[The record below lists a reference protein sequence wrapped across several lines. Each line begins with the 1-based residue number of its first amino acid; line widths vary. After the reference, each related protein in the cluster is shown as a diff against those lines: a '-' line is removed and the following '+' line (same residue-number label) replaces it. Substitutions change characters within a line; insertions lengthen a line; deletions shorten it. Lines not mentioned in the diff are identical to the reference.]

1 MNIPARGLIA
11 GTLLMLVTVVA
22 FRGIAMADLADQR
35 TTELL
40 TALETND
47 YAAAQRHCSVPVQS
61 AFSQVETGWQ
71 QVTQAYGK
79 LESFEITSR
88 TSANGMEIRIANL
101 NFERP
106 SGLAA
111 KVAIDSDGNVTG
123 LLFVAAAASPEASKV
138 ADQRVTEMLEALRDS
153 KFDVAES
160 HFDSTMQRLLPPK
173 ALENAWKPRT
183 DSLGELKAWRIVGR
197 SEVSGVQVRIVNLDF
212 TKVPKAFALKIAVD
226 AAGEI
231 GGLYFIPA
239 QSEASSTSPSYIRPA
254 TFTAHEVKIGRADA
268 PLGGTLTIPV
278 GKGPFPGAVLVAGS
292 GANDRDENVL
302 ANHPFKDLA
311 EGLSSNGIA
320 VLRYDKR
327 THVYPDAPVK
337 HLTVDYE
344 VIDDAVAAVAIL
356 EHQPRVDP
364 ARVYVVGHSLGATL
378 APEIAARAHAAGV
391 IMLAPGSLPLS
402 RILVRQYRY
411 LGAPEEKIAQAQ
423 LLEAKSLPPDQ
434 QIMGGGAPA
443 SYFYDLDSRDEI
455 GFARKLCKPILILH
469 GARDYQV
476 GDEDIAYWR
485 KGLKGTPGVT
495 IETIPKLNHLF
506 IAGSGR
512 PSPDEYSVP
521 GYVDPE
527 VIAKVSSFIKQ

>member
-1 MNIPARGLIA
+1 
-11 GTLLMLVTVVA
+11 
-22 FRGIAMADLADQR
+22 MADLADQR

-47 YAAAQRHCSVPVQS
+47 YAAAQRHCSARVQS

-79 LESFEITSR
+79 LESFQITNR
-88 TSANGMEIRIANL
+88 TSADGMDIRIANL

-111 KVAIDSDGNVTG
+111 KVAIDSDGNVAG
-123 LLFVAAAASPEASKV
+123 LFFVAAAVSPEASKI

-173 ALENAWKPRT
+173 ALEDAWKPRT
-183 DSLGELKAWRIVGR
+183 DSLGDLKAWRIVGR

-212 TKVPKAFALKIAVD
+212 TKAPKAFALKIAVD

-231 GGLYFIPA
+231 GGLYFVPA
-239 QSEASSTSPSYIRPA
+239 QAEATSGRPSYIRPA
-254 TFTAHEVKIGRADA
+254 TFTAHEVKVGKPDA
-268 PLGGTLTIPV
+268 PLGGTVTIPV
-278 GKGPFPGAVLVAGS
+278 GNGPFPGAVLVAGS
-292 GANDRDENVL
+292 GPNDRDENVL

-327 THVYPDAPVK
+327 TRVYPAAVPVK
-337 HLTVDYE
+337 SVTVDYE

-364 ARVYVVGHSLGATL
+364 ARVYVVGHSLGAML

-391 IMLAPGSLPLS
+391 IMLAPGSLPLA

-411 LGAPEEKIAQAQ
+411 LGAPQEKITQAQ
-423 LLEAKSLPPDQ
+423 LLEAKSFPPDH
-434 QIMGGGAPA
+434 QIMDGAPA

-455 GFARKLCKPILILH
+455 GYARKLGKPILILR
-469 GARDYQV
+469 GARDYQIV
-476 GDEDIAYWR
+476 DEDIDYWR
-485 KGLKGTPGVT
+485 KGLKGTPNVT

-527 VIAKVSSFIKQ
+527 VIAKVSSFIKR